1 MTVVTLALVIA
12 FITFVAGNGNSGV
25 AGVGSD
31 PSGNPVTTLIS
42 RPSLP
47 GDDTTESTL
56 GGSSA
61 RCKDGTYSFKGGDAS
76 VSDEELCK
84 NNGGVEER
92 LP

>member
-1 MTVVTLALVIA
+1 MTVVTIALVIA

-31 PSGNPVTTLIS
+31 PSNISVTTIA

-61 RCKDGTYSFKGGDAS
+61 RCKDGTYSFKGGDTS
-76 VSDEELCK
+76 VSDDELCK
-84 NNGGVEER
+84 SNGGVEER